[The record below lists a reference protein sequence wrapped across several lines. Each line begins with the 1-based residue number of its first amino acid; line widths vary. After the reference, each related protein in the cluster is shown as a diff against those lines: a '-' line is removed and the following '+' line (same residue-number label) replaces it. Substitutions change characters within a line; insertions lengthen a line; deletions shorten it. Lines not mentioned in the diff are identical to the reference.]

1 MYSDRESKRRLQ
13 KTQLAIIDIYGNGG
27 FTFEMLEKDVS
38 QSIIDI
44 VDGEIQE
51 YFKKKRHFLGI

>member
-1 MYSDRESKRRLQ
+1 LQ

-27 FTFEMLEKDVS
+27 FTYEMLEKDVS

-51 YFKKKRHFLGI
+51 YFKQKGIF